1 MSPPTLVMQ
10 TTYAE
15 LLERCAAAA
24 FDASF
29 PEDGVFTSKTIKGR
43 RYWYFQSSAEQ
54 GRTQKYVGPETPEL
68 LQKIE
73 HHKDARDDERERR
86 ALVSTLVRS
95 FGLPRPIPEIGN
107 IVAALAKA
115 GVFRLRAVLVGTVA
129 YQTYPAML
137 GVKLPIPIL
146 QTGDIDIAQFG
157 NISVAIKDQT
167 PPVLDVL
174 KEADITFR
182 AVPTV
187 HKGHI
192 TSYAAKGGLRVDFL
206 TPNEG
211 AETDVPQ
218 PLPALQTDA
227 QPLRFLDFLIYEPE
241 PAVILHDTGIYVT
254 VPSPQRYAIHKLIIS
269 RRRPEGTAKRDK
281 DIQQAEALLDIL
293 WQRRPHELKLAW
305 EEAYKKGDKWR
316 QPLIE
321 GMGELTPRIRD
332 GILKVIGHKREFI
345 AGLDLTF
352 NNATP
357 RYDFARD
364 IVTFAGDSMR
374 VTVQCSISREAL
386 DDHFGT
392 NGLDQKGRL
401 EAFLKNRST
410 IEGLART
417 KYMSYPIEELGT
429 VLIKTADVADLL
441 KKSRS
446 SRKELR
452 KS

>member
-1 MSPPTLVMQ
+1 MPPPPLVMQ

-15 LLERCAAAA
+15 LLERCASAA
-24 FDASF
+24 FSESF
-29 PEDGVFTSKTIKGR
+29 PQDGVFIPKTIKDR
-43 RYWYFQSSAEQ
+43 RYWYFQSPSKE

-68 LQKIE
+68 LEKIA

-107 IVAALAKA
+107 IVAVLAKA

-137 GVKLPIPIL
+137 GVRLSNSIL

-157 NISVAIKDQT
+157 NVSVAAKDRT
-167 PPVLDVL
+167 PPMLDVL
-174 KEADITFR
+174 KTADNTFR
-182 AVPTV
+182 PVPTI
-187 HKGHI
+187 HKRRV
-192 TSYAAKGGLRVDFL
+192 TSYAAKSGLRVDFL

-211 AETDVPQ
+211 PDTDTPQ

-241 PAVILHDTGIYVT
+241 PAVILHDAGIYVS

-269 RRRPEGTAKRDK
+269 RRRREEAIKRDK

-293 WQRRPHELKLAW
+293 WQKRPHELKLVW
-305 EEAYKKGDKWR
+305 KEAYKKGGKWR

-321 GMGELTPRIRD
+321 GMGELTPHVRD

-352 NNATP
+352 KNATP
-357 RYDFARD
+357 HYDFARD
-364 IVTFAGDSMR
+364 IVTFAGDSLGGPI
-374 VTVQCSISREAL
+374 QCSISREAL
-386 DDHFGT
+386 DDYFGT
-392 NGLDQKGRL
+392 DGLDQKGRI
-401 EAFLKNRST
+401 ETILKNRSD
-410 IEGLART
+410 IEHLARI
-417 KYMSYPIEELGT
+417 KYLSWPIEEPGT
-429 VLIKTADVADLL
+429 ILIKTMDVP
-441 KKSRS
+441 K
-446 SRKELR
+446 LR
-452 KS
+452 KHL